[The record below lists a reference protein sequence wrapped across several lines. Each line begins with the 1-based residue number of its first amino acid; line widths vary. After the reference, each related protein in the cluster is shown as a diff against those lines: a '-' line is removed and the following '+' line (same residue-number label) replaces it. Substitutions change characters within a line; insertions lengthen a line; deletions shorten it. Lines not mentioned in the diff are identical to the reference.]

1 MYIFEELV
9 NLLEKGGFVAPPLVL
24 SAIIVWYCLGYRAH
38 MLLLG
43 SRVEVRSL
51 IKAAQ
56 TGKITRPSGVLQ
68 EAAVAGVA
76 LLYNSPKD
84 ELRPFL
90 DEVFGNLSAQLHRFS
105 KIATSLVQAAPLLGL
120 LGTVTGMIETFDS
133 LGSSTLVSQT
143 GGGVAG
149 GISEALFST
158 QMGLVVAV
166 PGLLIGRMLDRQQ
179 RVLEEKLTVMKDVL
193 TQEAEA

>member
-1 MYIFEELV
+1 MNYVEELMI
-9 NLLEKGGFVAPPLVL
+9 LLGKGGFVAIPLVM
-24 SAIIVWYCLGYRAH
+24 SAIVVWYCLGYRAY

-43 SRVEVRSL
+43 SRRDVRSL
-51 IKAAQ
+51 IRAAQ
-56 TGKITRPSGVLQ
+56 EGKISQPKGVLQ
-68 EAAVAGVA
+68 RAAVAGVV
-76 LLYNSPKD
+76 LLQAPKK
-84 ELRPFL
+84 ELPPFL
-90 DEVFGNLSAQLHRFS
+90 DEVFGAISAELGQFS
-105 KIATSLVQAAPLLGL
+105 KLATALVQAAPLLGL

-133 LGSSTLVSQT
+133 LGSNTLISQT

-179 RVLEEKLTVMKDVL
+179 QIIEEKLTVMKDVL
-193 TQEAEA
+193 TQEVEV

>member
-1 MYIFEELV
+1 MSFFEELFA
-9 NLLEKGGFVAPPLVL
+9 LLDKGGFVAPPLVL
-24 SAIIVWYCLGYRAH
+24 SAVVVWYCLGYRAY
-38 MLLLG
+38 MLLVGRRGDIRML
-43 SRVEVRSL
+43 VKV
-51 IKAAQ
+51 AQ
-56 TGKITRPSGVLQ
+56 ENRLQNPRGVL
-68 EAAVAGVA
+68 ERAAVVGVG
-76 LLYNSPKD
+76 LLDAPAK

-90 DEVFGNLSAQLHRFS
+90 DEVIGFEAAQLGRFS
-105 KIATSLVQAAPLLGL
+105 RLATSLVQAAPLLGL

-166 PGLLIGRMLDRQQ
+166 PGLLIGRLLDRQQ
-179 RVLEEKLTVMKDVL
+179 RVLEDKLTVLKDVL
-193 TQEAEA
+193 TQEASA

>member
-1 MYIFEELV
+1 MEYLEELTT
-9 NLLEKGGFVAPPLVL
+9 LLGKGGFVAPPLVL
-24 SAIIVWYCLGYRAH
+24 SAVVVWYCLGYRAY
-38 MLLLG
+38 MLLAG
-43 SRVEVRSL
+43 NRRDVRSL
-51 IKAAQ
+51 VTAAKDGEL
-56 TGKITRPSGVLQ
+56 TSPRGVLQ
-68 EAAVAGVA
+68 RAAAKGVA
-76 LLYNSPKD
+76 LLNSPKE

-90 DEVFGNLSAQLHRFS
+90 DEVFSREASELGRFS
-105 KIATSLVQAAPLLGL
+105 KLATSLVQAAPLLGL

-179 RVLEEKLTVMKDVL
+179 RVLEDKLTVMKDVL
-193 TQEAEA
+193 TQETSA

>member
-1 MYIFEELV
+1 MRFFEELSV
-9 NLLEKGGFVAPPLVL
+9 LLAKGGFVAPPLVL
-24 SAIIVWYCLGYRAH
+24 SAIVVLYCLGYRAY
-38 MLLLG
+38 MLLVG
-43 SRVEVRSL
+43 TRHDVRTL
-51 IKAAQ
+51 VDQVKA
-56 TGKITRPSGVLQ
+56 GNLKNPRGVLE
-68 EAAVAGVA
+68 EAAVAGVG
-76 LLYNSPKD
+76 LLGSPAA

-90 DEVFGNLSAQLHRFS
+90 DEIFGDIGSQLGRFS
-105 KIATSLVQAAPLLGL
+105 KLATVLVQAAPLLGL

-166 PGLLIGRMLDRQQ
+166 PGLLIGRMLDRRQH
-179 RVLEEKLTVMKDVL
+179 VVEDKLTVLKDVL
-193 TQEAEA
+193 TQEAHG